1 MAMSMESKLQRNP
14 NLDKILQT
22 EYDEKQHQSDYIDMW
37 KFRSK
42 LPAYEKKTEILQ
54 LIQNNQV
61 VVISGETGKSQKIFI
76 DSNSRRICKFCYI
89 LLLIIILNNL

>member
-1 MAMSMESKLQRNP
+1 MSMESKLQRNP
-14 NLDKILQT
+14 NLDKILQA
-22 EYDEKQHQSDYIDMW
+22 EYDEKQHQSDYINML

-42 LPAYEKKTEILQ
+42 LPAYGKKTEILQ

-76 DSNSRRICKFCYI
+76 NSNGRICKFCYI
-89 LLLIIILNNL
+89 LLLIIILKNL